1 MKIEIKTIK
10 SNYQNQIP
18 CRQYRKYLLQIEQ
31 FETILGNSVL
41 GNTWIHVTLVPK
53 FCFAL
58 LVLFTSPI
66 KEVWKYKIAGLDS

>member
-18 CRQYRKYLLQIEQ
+18 CIQYRKYLLQIEQ

-41 GNTWIHVTLVPK
+41 GNT
-53 FCFAL
+53 
-58 LVLFTSPI
+58 
-66 KEVWKYKIAGLDS
+66 

>member
-18 CRQYRKYLLQIEQ
+18 CRKYRKYLLQIEQ

-58 LVLFTSPI
+58 LGTSPI
-66 KEVWKYKIAGLDS
+66 KEVWKYKI